1 MNIVCLVID
10 GLQAGYLGAYGNCW
24 IETPALDRLAAE
36 GFVFDQALIDTAD
49 LPRLYRSFWRGCHA
63 LVREDAL
70 GGAAAIVQSI
80 AQADLATLLVTDD
93 ELVAQQPTA
102 TWFRER
108 VILHP
113 DAEDEY
119 RHEIADEW
127 TDCDVARLFAEVS
140 ARLERLPEPF
150 FVWAHARAR
159 GTLGRAGRIPRAVSR
174 RRGCRF
180 AC

>member
-1 MNIVCLVID
+1 MDCRQESR
-10 GLQAGYLGAYGNCW
+10 GLWQLLDRDPR
-24 IETPALDRLAAE
+24 IDRLAAE

-49 LPRLYRSFWRGCHA
+49 LPRLHLSFWRGCHA
-63 LVREDAL
+63 LVRQDAL
-70 GGAAAIVQSI
+70 GGAAAMVQSI

-93 ELVAQQPTA
+93 ELVSQQPTA

-119 RHEIADEW
+119 RHEIADES

-140 ARLERLPEPF
+140 ARLERLPDRFSSGP
-150 FVWAHARAR
+150 AR
-159 GTLGRAGRIPRAVSR
+159 GPAGRWNTPAESASSISTTRMPIRLLI
-174 RRGCRF
+174 
-180 AC
+180 